1 MSKIR
6 NLFDHLSRND
16 LWVLLLLF
24 TGVFC
29 INLLIPRDLWVQDE
43 ARYGEV
49 VREMLATHGWLVPH
63 LNAFPYPDKP
73 PLYFWLVAL
82 VGAVVGQGETA
93 FRLLTVLSTALAGVG
108 VYLTAQRMF
117 NRRVAF
123 WSAALFLTAFLT
135 LLVGQI
141 ARMDMLLT
149 ATAVFAW
156 HSLLRFRAEGKRGD
170 IVGFWVW
177 SALAL
182 AVKGPI
188 ALLFTVLPGLAW
200 MIWEAR
206 WRGLRQARPLAGL
219 GAMTALVLLWMGGV
233 VLLGYHDYL
242 DTIWNKQLV
251 GRAVNSWSHKEPFYF
266 YAALAPLLLMPWTAL
281 VARGGYRLFRERSAH
296 GRAIV
301 LFALLPLIGI
311 SLVSGKLFIYME
323 PLVPALCIAG
333 GIGAAEL
340 AEETR
345 LSRWVSW
352 PPVLFLL
359 LLGVGVLWIAR
370 THLGPTAWLGYLIGS
385 AIIGLAAA
393 AALLARVSAKR
404 WLYGS
409 LAVCAALSW
418 LFFGGMTYVLNPLFS
433 ARAMGAFIESNTAAK
448 TPIGVVHSTRGIFN
462 YYAGRTFT
470 ELEVENARPWL
481 KEHTGGMLIVKS
493 RDLTQ
498 AFGATGV
505 PESCAINA
513 VYSVE
518 LKEYHVIGHC
528 KP

>member
-1 MSKIR
+1 MSKLR
-6 NLFDHLSRND
+6 KLFDNRD

-24 TGVFC
+24 TAVFC
-29 INLLIPRDLWVQDE
+29 LNLLIPRDLWVQDE

-63 LNAFPYPDKP
+63 LNGFPYPDKP

-82 VGAVVGQGETA
+82 VGAVVGQGEMA
-93 FRLLTVLSTALAGVG
+93 FRLVTVLSTALAGAG
-108 VYLTAQRMF
+108 VYLAANRMF
-117 NRRVAF
+117 DRRAAF
-123 WSAALFLTAFLT
+123 WSTTLFFTAFLT
-135 LLVGQI
+135 LVVGHI

-156 HSLLRFRAEGKRGD
+156 HSLLRFRVRGRRGD
-170 IVGFWVW
+170 MVGFWVW

-188 ALLFTVLPGLAW
+188 ALLFTLLPGLAW
-200 MIWEAR
+200 MVWEAR
-206 WRGLRQARPLAGL
+206 WKGLRATRPLLGL
-219 GAMTALVLLWMGGV
+219 GAMAALVLLWMGGV
-233 VLLGYHDYL
+233 ALLGYQDYL

-251 GRAVNSWSHKEPFYF
+251 GRAVDSWSHKEPFYF
-266 YAALAPLLLMPWTAL
+266 YAALAPILLMPWTGL
-281 VARGGYRLFRERSAH
+281 VARGGYRLYRERSGQ
-296 GRAIV
+296 GRAIA

-333 GIGAAEL
+333 GVAAAEL
-340 AEETR
+340 AER
-345 LSRWVSW
+345 AHLSRWTTW

-359 LLGVGVLWIAR
+359 LVGIGVLWIAR
-370 THLGPTAWLGYLIGS
+370 THLGPTAWQGYLFGS
-385 AIIGLAAA
+385 GIIALAVAA
-393 AALLARVSAKR
+393 AALARLSATR

-418 LFFGGMTYVLNPLFS
+418 LFFGGMTYVLNPFFS
-433 ARAMGAFIESNTAAK
+433 ARAMGQFIDSNTRAE

-470 ELEVENARPWL
+470 ELEVEGAGPWL
-481 KEHTGGMLIVKS
+481 KEHAGGMLIVKS
-493 RDLTQ
+493 DDLQ
-498 AFGATGV
+498 KVFGEKGV
-505 PESCAINA
+505 PESCGINA

-518 LKEYHVIGHC
+518 LKEYHVVGNC